1 MISKES
7 FNELGIDTTF
17 QAGMLHSIFYVLKTS
32 TCGLTSTSKASLEYL
47 WIFLLNIEK

>member
-32 TCGLTSTSKASLEYL
+32 TCGLTSTSKASLSIYE
-47 WIFLLNIEK
+47 FFC